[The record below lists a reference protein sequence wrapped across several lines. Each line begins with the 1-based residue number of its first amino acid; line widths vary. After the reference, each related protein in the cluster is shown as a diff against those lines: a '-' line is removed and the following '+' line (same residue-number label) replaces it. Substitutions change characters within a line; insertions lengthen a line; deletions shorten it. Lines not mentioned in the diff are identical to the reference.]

1 MNVVLGWGWVLYGDD
16 LGLLRCDRPSAP
28 AAATNTLPTSAAG
41 DSTGHTHCTTNL
53 CHTTQLSRS
62 ALSLFLFCCQQVAS
76 SATSSLSGTGLL
88 FLRCQ
93 NPTIHSHRVASH
105 PAPKGWTPPKS
116 TNLGISHFRFFLFH
130 RFFPLWS
137 ILQHLQCQKRPK
149 APTFSS
155 GAYH

>member
-1 MNVVLGWGWVLYGDD
+1 MSFWVGGGCCTGTTWVYYGMI
-16 LGLLRCDRPSAP
+16 GLQHLLL
-28 AAATNTLPTSAAG
+28 LPTHFPLPLQEIPLDTLTAPPTCA
-41 DSTGHTHCTTNL
+41 TPHNYRAP
-53 CHTTQLSRS
+53 LS
-62 ALSLFLFCCQQVAS
+62 LSLFIFCCQQVAS
-76 SATSSLSGTGLL
+76 SATSSLSGTGLF

-105 PAPKGWTPPKS
+105 PAPKGWTPPKN